1 MNRKN
6 LKSLARHAQ
15 AAGDILHA
23 STLEAT
29 LDALDDHDNGIDI
42 TARALEILVATID
55 SATLYRIAG
64 EVRAARTA
72 LKEV

>member
-1 MNRKN
+1 MNDKTLRK
-6 LKSLARHAQ
+6 LQHHAQ

-42 TARALEILVATID
+42 TARALEILVATVD

-64 EVRAARTA
+64 EVRTAR
-72 LKEV
+72 KGV